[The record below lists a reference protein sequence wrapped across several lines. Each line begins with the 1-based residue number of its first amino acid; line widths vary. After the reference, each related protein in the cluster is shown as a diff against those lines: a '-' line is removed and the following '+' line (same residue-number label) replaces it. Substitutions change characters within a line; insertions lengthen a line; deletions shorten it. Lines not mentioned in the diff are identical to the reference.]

1 MKHLATIAVA
11 LMAVAIV
18 ATEWVPSASAV
29 SPVKGKSKVATC
41 VVPAANG
48 ESTKWF
54 ARYQVT
60 GSTRAPE
67 IRLVRTGEESHSPAA
82 PEGTLRPW
90 VVTWAA
96 PHHRP
101 STVRKRAADIG
112 SATFSAEKLQM
123 LSPDGNCIL
132 YLSAVPTPPHK
143 VAVIGDSVFAN
154 IAQTVVKKAL
164 GGESYAQSWQ
174 ISATSGNGWNATPI
188 SWPLKVVDG
197 HWAIDSARGLA
208 ASHPSALVV
217 ELGADDA
224 LRAVFAS
231 ALSDPTR
238 AAEVVNGVSANIGEF
253 LDQESSVIPCTV
265 LVTAPS
271 VETPIFGAGEIYVTE
286 ADLVN
291 SVIRTQALQ
300 HTNANVR
307 VADWAVVSASH
318 HSPSGPRKDW
328 FTSGDNVHPNVA
340 GQEALISL
348 IHHVIGTCTK

>member
-1 MKHLATIAVA
+1 MLSRRGRSMRHLATITMA
-11 LMAVAIV
+11 LMALAVVA
-18 ATEWVPSASAV
+18 AEWVPSASALL
-29 SPVKGKSKVATC
+29 PVKGKSKVATC
-41 VVPAANG
+41 VVPG
-48 ESTKWF
+48 VSGQSTKWF

-60 GSTRAPE
+60 GSARTPE
-67 IRLVRTGEESHSPAA
+67 IRLVSTGEQSNGPVA
-82 PEGTLRPW
+82 PEGSLRPW
-90 VVTWAA
+90 VVSWAA
-96 PHHRP
+96 PHRRA
-101 STVRKRAADIG
+101 STVRKRGADIG
-112 SATFSAEKLQM
+112 RATFSTGKIQM

-132 YLSAVPTPPHK
+132 YLSAVPTPPHR

-188 SWPLKVVDG
+188 SWPLKVLDG

-238 AAEVVNGVSANIGEF
+238 AAEVVNGVSANVGEF
-253 LDQESSVIPCTV
+253 LDQESSVVPCTV

-271 VETPIFGAGEIYVTE
+271 VETPIF
-286 ADLVN
+286 
-291 SVIRTQALQ
+291 R
-300 HTNANVR
+300 R
-307 VADWAVVSASH
+307 
-318 HSPSGPRKDW
+318 R
-328 FTSGDNVHPNVA
+328 
-340 GQEALISL
+340 
-348 IHHVIGTCTK
+348 